1 MDFGKFW
8 NDNRNGCFFLNY
20 RCNIPYHRSL
30 LLQIDLTVVI
40 VDLRVLRPLL
50 YLIPLL
56 LLLLLLLG
64 SFALA

>member
-20 RCNIPYHRSL
+20 RCNIHFHCFL
-30 LLQIDLTVVI
+30 GLQNTITVVI
-40 VDLRVLRPLL
+40 VDLRVLRPLV